1 MSNTAV
7 RAGRS
12 TALIAAL
19 VVGAVLFAAAII
31 GAIPALSGYFLDY
44 WNGRADLMTGHVPQI
59 PVGGEVPAEPGGA
72 NYSAVLISSAEALT
86 GPRVLQAVAAA
97 LGILVVIGGSLLA
110 VLLAVRM
117 LRGRPFARLLSRGLG
132 TLGALVMIAAAVA
145 PQLNALA
152 VDLAVQELGYRI
164 YDPAADVTMTADGV
178 ESVVLSLWDLE
189 WILDRVDLTGFLLGV
204 IVGVVALLVADGTRL
219 QRDTEGLV

>member
-1 MSNTAV
+1 MSRTAV

-19 VVGAVLFAAAII
+19 VVGAALLAAAII
-31 GAIPALSGYFLDY
+31 GAIPTVSGYFLDY

-59 PVGGEVPAEPGGA
+59 PVHGEVPAEPDDA
-72 NYSAVLISSAEALT
+72 NYSGVLISSTEALT
-86 GPRVLQAVAAA
+86 GPRMLQAIAAV
-97 LGILVVIGGSLLA
+97 LGILVVITGSLLA

-117 LRGRPFARLLSRGLG
+117 LRGHSFTRLFSWGLG
-132 TLGALVMIAAAVA
+132 ALGALVMIAAAVA

-152 VDLAVQELGYRI
+152 VDIAVQELGYRI
-164 YDPAADVTMTADGV
+164 YDPAVDVTMTADGV
-178 ESVVLSLWDLE
+178 ESVILSLWDLE

-204 IVGVVALLVADGTRL
+204 IIALLGLLVADGTRL